1 MTSNV
6 RMILN
11 EVNARIK
18 LAEAKTAED
27 PSNFDSFPGAENDKA
42 VPAETKKPDPEVKDE
57 GPASRT
63 EASGATPGS
72 DDKVNQDHLYEADQ
86 PVLTPEKKPAD
97 SADANAKVAEAKD
110 ANQEITKVASDI
122 LAVIMEAMTKTVE
135 KKAEEGSKEAA
146 CGGGSCAK
154 DPKEATCAKKD
165 PKKATC
171 GEGSCTKD
179 MKEASCGEGSC
190 TKDPKEAACG
200 GGSCSK
206 DPKKATCAK
215 APTEKRA
222 KSESISLG
230 HKILDKIASARRE
243 ALEKEAG
250 ANDAVSLIKAAM
262 EYRKGADD
270 AKALIQ
276 KLAQALEESAASGEA
291 AAENGAVAPEAAGA
305 ADAEAAIA
313 DAGAAAAAE
322 GAGAVTPEEVAQA
335 VSELVSEGQISDA
348 EAATLVEQLGG
359 GEAAPAGDIS
369 EDELA
374 QGIVDAVQSGAI
386 SEEEAQQLAQEL
398 VGAGADDTL
407 KDDVAANDA
416 AAAAVADEGAA
427 ADAAAAAESSD
438 AAAAAEAAG
447 AADAAAAVEDAK
459 KAASALQKKASDEQ
473 IVRYQRGFI
482 AKCAEYG
489 VDPQAVARYIQAK
502 AEQK

>member
-42 VPAETKKPDPEVKDE
+42 VPAETKKPDPEVKEE

-63 EASGATPGS
+63 EATGATPGS
-72 DDKVNQDHLYEADQ
+72 DDKVNQDHLYESDQ

-110 ANQEITKVASDI
+110 ENPEIAKVASDI
-122 LAVIMEAMTKTVE
+122 LAVIKEAMTKTVE
-135 KKAEEGSKEAA
+135 KKAEEESKEAA
-146 CGGGSCAK
+146 CGGGSCTK
-154 DPKEATCAKKD
+154 DMKEATCGGGSCTKD

-171 GEGSCTKD
+171 
-179 MKEASCGEGSC
+179 
-190 TKDPKEAACG
+190 
-200 GGSCSK
+200 SK
-206 DPKKATCAK
+206 T
-215 APTEKRA
+215 PTEKRA

-230 HKILDKIASARRE
+230 YKILDKIASARRD

-313 DAGAAAAAE
+313 DADAAAAAE
-322 GAGAVTPEEVAQA
+322 GADAVTPEEVAQA

-398 VGAGADDTL
+398 VGAGADETL
-407 KDDVAANDA
+407 KDDVAADDA
-416 AAAAVADEGAA
+416 AAAAMADEG
-427 ADAAAAAESSD
+427 
-438 AAAAAEAAG
+438 AAAEAAG
-447 AADAAAAVEDAK
+447 AADAAAAVEDVK
-459 KAASALQKKASDEQ
+459 KAEAALQKEASDEQ
-473 IVRYQRGFI
+473 IARYQKGFI

-502 AEQK
+502 ATQK

>member
-110 ANQEITKVASDI
+110 ANPEITKVASDI
-122 LAVIMEAMTKTVE
+122 LAVIKEAMTKTVE

-146 CGGGSCAK
+146 CGGGSCTK

-171 GEGSCTKD
+171 GGGSCTKD
-179 MKEASCGEGSC
+179 TKEATCGEGSC
-190 TKDPKEAACG
+190 TNDPKEAACG
-200 GGSCSK
+200 GGSCAKDPKEATCAKK

-322 GAGAVTPEEVAQA
+322 GADAVTPEEVAQA

-398 VGAGADDTL
+398 VGAGADETL

-416 AAAAVADEGAA
+416 AAAAMADEG
-427 ADAAAAAESSD
+427 
-438 AAAAAEAAG
+438 AAAEAAG
-447 AADAAAAVEDAK
+447 AADAAAAVEDVK
-459 KAASALQKKASDEQ
+459 KAEASLKKEASDEQ
-473 IVRYQRGFI
+473 IARYQKGFI

-502 AEQK
+502 AAQK

>member
-63 EASGATPGS
+63 EASGAMPGS

-110 ANQEITKVASDI
+110 ANPEITKVASDI
-122 LAVIMEAMTKTVE
+122 LAVIKEAMTKTVE

-146 CGGGSCAK
+146 CGGGSCTK

-171 GEGSCTKD
+171 GGGSCSKD
-179 MKEASCGEGSC
+179 MKEATCGAGSC
-190 TKDPKEAACG
+190 T
-200 GGSCSK
+200 K

-250 ANDAVSLIKAAM
+250 ANDAASLIKAAM

-322 GAGAVTPEEVAQA
+322 GADAVTPEEVAQA

-398 VGAGADDTL
+398 VGAGADETL

-416 AAAAVADEGAA
+416 AAAAMADEG
-427 ADAAAAAESSD
+427 
-438 AAAAAEAAG
+438 AAAEAAG
-447 AADAAAAVEDAK
+447 AADAAAAVEDVK
-459 KAASALQKKASDEQ
+459 KAEAALQKEASDEQ
-473 IVRYQRGFI
+473 IARYQKGFI

-502 AEQK
+502 AAQK